1 MISEIEY
8 RVLKVLSKDWK
19 NISEIAKE
27 LNEDE
32 YKVFRALGFLNS
44 KGLVDVKEETVKYY
58 VLSDLGKKY
67 LNEGLPEKRL
77 LDLLEEKKEI
87 PINELEKF
95 FDRDEITFSLG
106 FLRRNNAI
114 EIKEGKVIFKK
125 RIKTQEDILKKIDE
139 GSATE
144 EEIKSFLNRKG
155 ILKLVEKKVYYFRIN
170 ENGEKILKEYDPE
183 KYIYH
188 YTKEVLD
195 NEIWKKKKFS
205 KYNIDIRVP
214 LAEIGKYNP
223 YLEFL
228 DRLREELVSMGFEEM
243 NGYRFIVSHFWNL
256 DSLFVPQDHP
266 AGDISLM
273 DTFLLKGF
281 NEIIDF
287 PEDLYK
293 KVREQHIKF
302 YKSWDDYVAKTP
314 ILVSHDTTFSA
325 MQILKAKIPG
335 KYFIIEKVFR
345 YDTIDAKHFIEFTQL
360 DGIILDKDLS
370 FRDLLGILRE
380 IIINVVGAEDV
391 RFYPAFFPFTE
402 PSVEVYAKHKK
413 LGWIEVAGAGIFRKE
428 VLEPFGINVPVLAWG
443 MGIDRLAMIYLGI
456 DDIREL
462 HTKNIR
468 KLQD

>member
-8 RVLKVLSKDWK
+8 KVLKVLDKNWK
-19 NISEIAKE
+19 SVSEIAKE
-27 LNEDE
+27 LNEEE
-32 YKVFRALGFLNS
+32 YRVFRALGFLNS
-44 KGLVDVKEETVKYY
+44 KGLVDIKEETIRYY
-58 VLSDLGKKY
+58 TLSELGKKY
-67 LNEGLPEKRL
+67 LKEGLPEKRL
-77 LDLLEEKKEI
+77 LDLLEKAKEI
-87 PINELEKF
+87 SIEELEKI
-95 FDRDEITFSLG
+95 FDKDELTFSLG

-114 EIKEGKVIFKK
+114 EIRKGKVIFKK
-125 RIKTQEDILKKIDE
+125 RIKTNEDILKKIEE

-144 EEIKSFLNRKG
+144 DEIKIFLNRKG
-155 ILKLVEKKVYYFRIN
+155 ILKLIEKKLYYFRIN
-170 ENGEKILKEYDPE
+170 ENGEKILREYDPE

-188 YTKEVLD
+188 YKKEVLD
-195 NEIWKKKKFS
+195 SEVWKIKKFS
-205 KYNIDIRVP
+205 KYNINIRVP

-243 NGYRFIVSHFWNL
+243 EDYKIIVSHFWNL

-273 DTFLLKGF
+273 DTFFLKDF
-281 NEIIDF
+281 NEIKDF

-302 YKSWDDYVAKTP
+302 HKSWNDYVAKIP

-325 MQILKAKIPG
+325 MQLLKAKIPG
-335 KYFIIEKVFR
+335 RYFIIEKVFR

-360 DGIILDKDLS
+360 DGIVLDKDLS

-391 RFYPAFFPFTE
+391 KFYPAFFPFTE
-402 PSVEVYAKHKK
+402 PSVEVYAKHKR
-413 LGWIEVAGAGIFRKE
+413 LGWIEVAGAGVFRKE
-428 VLEPFGINVPVLAWG
+428 MLEPFGINVPVLAWG